1 MYSLAKACLWVCLSL
16 FSPLSFSSD
25 EVVFL
30 NQFVI
35 DDTHVN
41 DFNEFY
47 SSFSEAVENKDYERV
62 SERVS
67 FPLEVRGELDDDY
80 EFEIQPKDFSNF
92 FKLMMRS
99 TYHVIIEDKEITMSY
114 EEAIL
119 ARMMTVSYGT
129 DEVDVDGIR
138 FSHFENQW
146 TIQEIYLPSE
156 ALDKL
161 IQGGF

>member
-1 MYSLAKACLWVCLSL
+1 MYSFTKAYLWVCLSL
-16 FSPLSFSSD
+16 FSLLSFSSD
-25 EVVFL
+25 EFVFL
-30 NQFVI
+30 HQFVI
-35 DDTHVN
+35 DDIHVN

-47 SSFSEAVENKDYERV
+47 NSFSDAVENKDYERV

-99 TYHVIIEDKEITMSY
+99 KYHVIIEDKEMSMSY

-119 ARMMTVSYGT
+119 ARMMTVSYGI

-138 FSHFENQW
+138 FSHLENKW
-146 TIQEIYLPSE
+146 MIHEIYLPSE

-161 IQGGF
+161 KQGGF